1 MALTQI
7 DTNVTVYAVVTS
19 IQAPTAAILQLS
31 EKISSNNGKLIV
43 IGDRKGPEFYEV
55 NNCDFYSLQVQKRQP
70 FLLSKLLPEGHYSRK
85 NLGYLV
91 AMQSGAPC
99 IYETDDDN
107 APLDSW
113 RIRSKQVSAYTA
125 RQSDWVNIY
134 RAFSNE
140 LIWPRGF
147 PLDEIASS
155 MNAALIISDNETS
168 IDAPVQQGLSA
179 GSPDVDAIWR
189 LILGKEISFV
199 EGRCFYLPP
208 DSWCPFN
215 SQSTWWWPES
225 YPLLYLPSHCSFRMT
240 DIWRSFI
247 AQKCLWA
254 MGHGVVFHSH
264 EVYQERNEHSL
275 LGDFM
280 NEVPGYE
287 VNGEMVRTLSALEL
301 DASEKAV
308 GANMLHCYR
317 TLVSEGYF
325 PEGEIELVEAWRHD
339 LALAMGRV

>member
-1 MALTQI
+1 MTTI
-7 DTNVTVYAVVTS
+7 R
-19 IQAPTAAILQLS
+19 APTAAISRLS
-31 EKISSNNGKLIV
+31 DKIASNNGKLIV
-43 IGDRKGPEFYEV
+43 IGDEKGPESYEI
-55 NNCDFYSLQVQKRQP
+55 NRCDFYSLPMQKQQS
-70 FLLSKLLPEGHYSRK
+70 FLLSQLLPEGHYSRK

-91 AMQSGAPC
+91 AMQNEAPC

-113 RIRSKQVSAYTA
+113 RIRSKQVSAHEV

-147 PLDEIASS
+147 PLDQIVPS
-155 MNAALIISDNETS
+155 MNRALIISDNETS
-168 IDAPVQQGLSA
+168 IDAPVQQGLCA
-179 GSPDVDAIWR
+179 GDPDVDAIWR
-189 LILGKEISFV
+189 LILDKEVSFI

-215 SQSTWWWPES
+215 SQSTWWWPEAF
-225 YPLLYLPSHCSFRMT
+225 PLLYLPSYCSFRMT

-254 MGHGVVFHSH
+254 MGYGVVFHSH
-264 EVYQERNEHSL
+264 EVYQERNAHSL

-280 NEVPGYE
+280 DEVPGYKI
-287 VNGEMVRTLSALEL
+287 NGEMVRTLSALEL

-317 TLVSEGYF
+317 SLVSEGYF
-325 PEGEIELVEAWRHD
+325 PEGEIELLEAWLHD
-339 LALAMGRV
+339 LTLPLGQE

>member
-1 MALTQI
+1 LALTQI

-19 IQAPTAAILQLS
+19 IQAPTAAILRLS

-55 NNCDFYSLQVQKRQP
+55 NNCDFYSLQMQKRQS

-199 EGRCFYLPP
+199 EGRCFL
-208 DSWCPFN
+208 S
-215 SQSTWWWPES
+215 SS
-225 YPLLYLPSHCSFRMT
+225 
-240 DIWRSFI
+240 
-247 AQKCLWA
+247 
-254 MGHGVVFHSH
+254 G
-264 EVYQERNEHSL
+264 
-275 LGDFM
+275 FM
-280 NEVPGYE
+280 
-287 VNGEMVRTLSALEL
+287 
-301 DASEKAV
+301 
-308 GANMLHCYR
+308 
-317 TLVSEGYF
+317 VS
-325 PEGEIELVEAWRHD
+325 V
-339 LALAMGRV
+339 

>member
-1 MALTQI
+1 MALNQI
-7 DTNVTVYAVVTS
+7 DTNVTVCAVVTT
-19 IQAPTAAILQLS
+19 IQAPTAAILRLS
-31 EKISSNNGKLIV
+31 EKISSSNGKLIV
-43 IGDRKGPEFYEV
+43 VGDEKGPEFYEV
-55 NNCDFYSLQVQKRQP
+55 NGCDFYSLRMQKQQS

-91 AMQSGAPC
+91 AMQNGAPC

-107 APLDSW
+107 SPLDSW
-113 RIRSKQVSAYTA
+113 KIRSKQVSARTVM
-125 RQSDWVNIY
+125 QSGWVNIY

-147 PLDEIASS
+147 PLDEIAPS
-155 MNAALIISDNETS
+155 MTKALAISDNETA
-168 IDAPVQQGLSA
+168 INAPIQQGLSA

-189 LILGKEISFV
+189 LILDKEVSFA

-225 YPLLYLPSHCSFRMT
+225 FPLLYLPSHCSFRMT

-254 MGHGVVFHSH
+254 MATGVVFHSH
-264 EVYQERNEHSL
+264 EVYQERNQHSL
-275 LGDFM
+275 LRDFM
-280 NEVPGYE
+280 DEVPGYE
-287 VNGEMVRTLSALEL
+287 INGEMVQTLSALEL
-301 DASEKAV
+301 DASENAV

-325 PEGEIELVEAWRHD
+325 PEGEIELVEAWRRD
-339 LALAMGRV
+339 LALAIRRV